1 MMGSVTGGMGLR
13 DSSWAASVI
22 TGAVL
27 SSLVWYFGDWSGS
40 PVVCSLFMASVVFI
54 SIWLLLVRE
63 DFFCWPHPALWRVVM
78 AASILYSM
86 LLTCMFWLPPKQARM
101 VLNFVDPSVG
111 ISPAPHEKGYGE
123 NCALTFGNVRD
134 IVNDVFFLAHL
145 LGWCF
150 KALIMRNR
158 SVLWIQSITFE
169 LIEESV
175 KSVLPNFNE
184 CWWDRWVLDVLLCN
198 FVGMEIGLFLINR
211 FAEPFNW
218 FTLTHERAR
227 PPHEESRVPSFL
239 TSREHF
245 LTVCFVVGIG
255 PLVDLINFL
264 LKAALF
270 IPAESPLVL
279 CNLLLVGL
287 PCLVGVPE
295 IYATLS
301 VSGHFRI
308 GSQGAVLLYSVLM
321 ELALSWKL
329 SSDTFPA
336 NGLKSIPVV
345 ARALWTLALLLLLG
359 FTAMLPFGRNEPVP
373 GSIAK
378 KRKVF

>member
-101 VLNFVDPSVG
+101 VLRRTLWIQVLEFPQ
-111 ISPAPHEKGYGE
+111 
-123 NCALTFGNVRD
+123 
-134 IVNDVFFLAHL
+134 L
-145 LGWCF
+145 LMRRAMARTVLSHS
-150 KALIMRNR
+150 ALIMRNR